1 MTRDFVV
8 YVLSNELA
16 YTWAFRYATVDEAD
30 AAARKARGIFSDRS
44 KYLITVCH
52 EDCGLLGT
60 F

>member
-8 YVLSNELA
+8 YVLSNDPPNA
-16 YTWAFRYATVDEAD
+16 WAFRYATVDEAD
-30 AAARKARGIFSDRS
+30 TAARKARGIFSDRS

>member
-1 MTRDFVV
+1 MTKEFIV
-8 YVLSNELA
+8 YVLSTVSREVKS
-16 YTWAFRYATVDEAD
+16 YRYETVDGAD
-30 AAARKARGIFSDRS
+30 AAARKARGICKDRS